1 MELTSYFTINL
12 QCAPGRSDISGNCE
26 VDEVVRTV
34 TTLQLDSDK
43 EGVYMYGLDYL

>member
-12 QCAPGRSDISGNCE
+12 QCVPGRSDISGNCE
-26 VDEVVRTV
+26 VDELARTV

-43 EGVYMYGLDYL
+43 EEVYMYGSGYL